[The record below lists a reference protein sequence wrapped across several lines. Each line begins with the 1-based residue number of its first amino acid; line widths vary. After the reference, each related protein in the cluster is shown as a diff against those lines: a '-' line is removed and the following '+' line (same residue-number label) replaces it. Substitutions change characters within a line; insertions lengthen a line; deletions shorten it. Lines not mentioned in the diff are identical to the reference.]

1 MMGANGWLMTVASVL
16 IISIVVVIA
25 WDVWRES
32 KRK

>member
-1 MMGANGWLMTVASVL
+1 MNASGWLITVASVL
-16 IISIVVVIA
+16 MISIVVVIA